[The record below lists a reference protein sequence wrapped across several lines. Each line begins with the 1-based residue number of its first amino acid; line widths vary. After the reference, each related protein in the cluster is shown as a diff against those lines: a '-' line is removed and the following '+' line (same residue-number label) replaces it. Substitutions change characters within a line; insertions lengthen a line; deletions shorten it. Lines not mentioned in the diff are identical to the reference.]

1 VSRTPQEEW
10 RHVQMG
16 RLLVG
21 ALGEP
26 FIGVNLAG
34 HEAAESSH
42 PVIRSYLAVYPGNRN
57 VVFVSVAPGQPSAEE
72 RAAQVAPG
80 QPSAEERAAQVQD
93 YSLQPGDAL
102 GLYVVTVAADPE
114 TSRRLEETTD
124 RLMWEEAE
132 TDPYLTENQLPIAFV
147 TFGQSASDDVEVMT
161 FWYPVHLA
169 PDRMLRSF
177 KMAVWRTYLEDR

>member
-72 RAAQVAPG
+72 RAAQV
-80 QPSAEERAAQVQD
+80 QD

-132 TDPYLTENQLPIAFV
+132 TDPDLTENQLPIAFV